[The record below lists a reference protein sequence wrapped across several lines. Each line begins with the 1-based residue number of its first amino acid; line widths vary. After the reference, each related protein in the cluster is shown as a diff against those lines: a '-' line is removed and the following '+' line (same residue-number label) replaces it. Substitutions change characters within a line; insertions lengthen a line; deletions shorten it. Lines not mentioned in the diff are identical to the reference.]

1 MVLSV
6 VAVGGDVRFV
16 MMMMPVTNVSV
27 LISIRVTLTKII
39 PTSLEEVPVTLFF
52 LNWTSPIIK
61 ATDPSYAN
69 RLITIIEDYDLY
81 KYDRKGVY
89 SERKLKKNP
98 WLMSPHQVY
107 IANDIAYVVARN
119 GDTFKDLGKEFDI
132 SWRKLVK
139 YNDLQRDYTLME
151 GDIIYLKSKKKKA
164 SKPYTVYVVK
174 DGDSMHGIS
183 QKYGIR
189 LKNLYKMNRKDG
201 EYVPEIGDRLRLR

>member
-1 MVLSV
+1 MIL
-6 VAVGGDVRFV
+6 VGRIGTGVQ
-16 MMMMPVTNVSV
+16 TCA
-27 LISIRVTLTKII
+27 L
-39 PTSLEEVPVTLFF
+39 
-52 LNWTSPIIK
+52 PI
-61 ATDPSYAN
+61 Y
-69 RLITIIEDYDLY
+69 
-81 KYDRKGVY
+81 
-89 SERKLKKNP
+89 
-98 WLMSPHQVY
+98 
-107 IANDIAYVVARN
+107 
-119 GDTFKDLGKEFDI
+119 I
-132 SWRKLVK
+132 SWKKLVK

>member
-1 MVLSV
+1 M
-6 VAVGGDVRFV
+6 GMEDVRVEDRRVFFTGGAAELARANIGLRMGERV
-16 MMMMPVTNVSV
+16 MILLARFPARSF
-27 LISIRVTLTKII
+27 
-39 PTSLEEVPVTLFF
+39 EE
-52 LNWTSPIIK
+52 
-61 ATDPSYAN
+61 
-69 RLITIIEDYDLY
+69 LY
-81 KYDRKGVY
+81 QG
-89 SERKLKKNP
+89 
-98 WLMSPHQVY
+98 
-107 IANDIAYVVARN
+107 ARN
-119 GDTFKDLGKEFDI
+119 GDTFKDLGNEFDI
-132 SWRKLVK
+132 SWKKLVK

>member
-1 MVLSV
+1 MV
-6 VAVGGDVRFV
+6 DE
-16 MMMMPVTNVSV
+16 P
-27 LISIRVTLTKII
+27 
-39 PTSLEEVPVTLFF
+39 
-52 LNWTSPIIK
+52 
-61 ATDPSYAN
+61 
-69 RLITIIEDYDLY
+69 
-81 KYDRKGVY
+81 
-89 SERKLKKNP
+89 
-98 WLMSPHQVY
+98 
-107 IANDIAYVVARN
+107 N

-132 SWRKLVK
+132 SWKKLVK

-201 EYVPEIGDRLRLR
+201 EYVPEIGDRLSAIETSLKSFEFRKLNDSFMCYYLDKT